1 MSGEDDMEGEAED
14 FVIDENGDLCPVV
27 EWDEEDEEECCEQDS
42 GSILLITDEMIMQLF
57 RVPQED
63 VSAFQIALKTLM
75 TMPLTSH

>member
-1 MSGEDDMEGEAED
+1 MEGEAED

-42 GSILLITDEMIMQLF
+42 SGSILLITDEMIRQLF

-63 VSAFQIALKTLM
+63 VLALQMALKTLM
-75 TMPLTSH
+75 TTPLTPQ